1 MVMFTSHHD
10 PGHCFKE
17 TADGTIDVTCRGDW
31 FPRHCC
37 GKGYAFWAYL
47 RIIYLALYVVF
58 FSNKKLDVIV
68 CDQISACVPV
78 LRWSGARV
86 LFYCHF
92 PDQLL
97 TTRTSW
103 IKKVYRWPIDSLEE
117 WSTGKANQ
125 VLVNSNFTAQVF
137 RATFPSLAA
146 VPLTVL
152 YPSLNFSA
160 FDQPPESLDGIIP
173 PQAKTVFLSINR
185 YERKKNL
192 PLAISAFALLL
203 NQLGERERSSV
214 HLVVAG
220 ELTTSKSARAVLCGS
235 TCCCICYFF
244 MLLCGTLLL
253 CLCAWCSSHSA
264 KSEHE
269 TCF

>member
-1 MVMFTSHHD
+1 MAMFTSHHD

-17 TADGTIDVTCRGDW
+17 TADGTVDVTCRGDW
-31 FPRHCC
+31 LPRHCC

-47 RIIYLALYVVF
+47 RMIYLALYVVF
-58 FSNKKLDVIV
+58 FSNNKFDIIV

-117 WSTGKANQ
+117 WSTGRANQ

-137 RATFPSLAA
+137 RATFTSLAA
-146 VPLTVL
+146 IPLTVL

-160 FDQPPESLDGIIP
+160 FDKPPESLDGIIP
-173 PQAKTVFLSINR
+173 PRAKTVFLSINR
-185 YERKKNL
+185 FERKKNL
-192 PLAISAFALLL
+192 TLAISAFSLLL
-203 NQLGERERSSV
+203 NRLGERERASV

-220 ELTTSKSARAVLCGS
+220 ELTGRKSARAVLCGS
-235 TCCCICYFF
+235 TAAVSVISYAVLWHSII
-244 MLLCGTLLL
+244 MPLC
-253 CLCAWCSSHSA
+253 S
-264 KSEHE
+264 
-269 TCF
+269 